1 MPGELITI
9 TMPVTGKP
17 DCPDWDGGRKV
28 TVAPTTV
35 TLYYRPGHPGAVR
48 AEVTGPWMP
57 SRPGILY
64 DGPGDMTVFYYATDP
79 EHWPTWLRDLEA
91 QYQPPRA

>member
-1 MPGELITI
+1 MAEDLITI

-28 TVAPTTV
+28 TVIPKSL
-35 TLYYRPGHPGAVR
+35 TLYYRPGRLGAVR
-48 AEVTGPWMP
+48 AEVTGPWKP
-57 SRPGILY
+57 SRPGIIH
-64 DGPGDMTVFYYATDP
+64 DGSAAMTVLYHATDP

-91 QYQPPRA
+91 QYQPPQS